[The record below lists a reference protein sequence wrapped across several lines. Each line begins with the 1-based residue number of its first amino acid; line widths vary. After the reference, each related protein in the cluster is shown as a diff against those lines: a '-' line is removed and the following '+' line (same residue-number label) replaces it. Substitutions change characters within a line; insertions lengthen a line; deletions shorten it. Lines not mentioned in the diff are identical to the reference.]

1 MHHFLVDRPTIASIL
16 LSRRETWGAHDLT
29 FYFLHI
35 FLRHHGLTLIPFKTF
50 AMFSPA
56 IYISLLLLQLLFSC
70 CMLVSL
76 FYFPLL
82 LKGQV
87 AWKLPHAFPSSWMV
101 LSTIMLHNL
110 VTVPPAPPFLTPSV
124 LTGIFTVTHG
134 IQSSPLRNAEPAL
147 IQSEPCP
154 VPQQPPPTPQSA
166 TRIKQI
172 DQDLRK

>member
-101 LSTIMLHNL
+101 LSTIMLCQQFVISILHGDFKL
-110 VTVPPAPPFLTPSV
+110 GISILSIPQMMKSLLTARYGRGPKP
-124 LTGIFTVTHG
+124 GI
-134 IQSSPLRNAEPAL
+134 IS
-147 IQSEPCP
+147 
-154 VPQQPPPTPQSA
+154 
-166 TRIKQI
+166 
-172 DQDLRK
+172 